1 MIITID
7 LHPKLYSILSNQII
21 SLNDLI
27 INNSKESNDF
37 NTYIKAIINNKHILN
52 YSFTTQNWD
61 NSSFKHK
68 QDKKKYILK
77 ELNNIIIN
85 TNNNNKN
92 SKIKICLNNIANNL
106 WYYCSEEKNN
116 SINSLTIFSKFRFI
130 HPNIRNNTY
139 NFYKLNI
146 KYYNYINKKIEQE
159 FEEIFDMGNKI
170 NLNLDKN
177 GINLELNLCKDIY
190 IKILEK
196 IFSFFRIR
204 KRFF

>member
-7 LHPKLYSILSNQII
+7 LHSKLYSILFNQKI

-68 QDKKKYILK
+68 QDKKQYISK

-92 SKIKICLNNIANNL
+92 SKIKICLNNLANNL

-116 SINSLTIFSKFRFI
+116 SIKFFHNIFQIS
-130 HPNIRNNTY
+130 
-139 NFYKLNI
+139 FY
-146 KYYNYINKKIEQE
+146 
-159 FEEIFDMGNKI
+159 
-170 NLNLDKN
+170 
-177 GINLELNLCKDIY
+177 
-190 IKILEK
+190 
-196 IFSFFRIR
+196 SS
-204 KRFF
+204 